1 MAGFSD
7 PLTTPLVLAGL
18 QPGDEPLYRAV
29 LRNPG
34 ITTSRLGD
42 LVVLSAEEIEAALGR
57 LERARLV
64 SVDDDGR
71 IQAASPADV
80 LSPLAQERAEALL
93 REFDQVDALRDLIP
107 ALVVEQVSAQSGRR
121 NEVDVQVV
129 GTEDVLGLIRSLIE
143 ESEGDVLWFRPD
155 QWRLT
160 WVGEV
165 DAMIADLIAA
175 GRRSRAIY
183 PAVVL
188 EDAPEVVRSRAASGE
203 LVRIAASL
211 PTRVAVFGSSAVL
224 ISERWGVDTG
234 RRLVVREDSLV
245 QAVTALFETAWE
257 RAIALPGLDAGID
270 HGAGERRLMLLQL
283 ARGAKDEQIARALGI
298 SLRTV
303 RRRVAEIMAELGAD
317 SRFQAGVEAV
327 RRGWV

>member
-1 MAGFSD
+1 MAGISD

-18 QPGDEPLYRAV
+18 RPADDPLYRAI

-34 ITTSRLGD
+34 ITATRLREIATVSAVEMEEALARLEDAG
-42 LVVLSAEEIEAALGR
+42 LVVVAEDGTIE
-57 LERARLV
+57 
-64 SVDDDGR
+64 
-71 IQAASPADV
+71 AASPADV
-80 LSPLAQERAEALL
+80 LSPLAQARAEALL

-107 ALVVEQVSAQSGRR
+107 ALVVEQVSARSGRR
-121 NEVDVQVV
+121 NEVDVQVI
-129 GTEDVLGLIRSLIE
+129 GTEDVVGLVRTLIE

-155 QWRLT
+155 QWRLP

-188 EDAPEVVRSRAASGE
+188 EEAPAVVRGRAASGE

-211 PTRVAVFGSSAVL
+211 PTRIAVFGESAVL
-224 ISERWGVDTG
+224 IPERWGPDTG
-234 RRLVVREDSLV
+234 RRLVVREHSLV
-245 QAVTALFETAWE
+245 GAVTALFETAWE
-257 RAIALPGLDAGID
+257 RAIALPGVDSGID
-270 HGAGERRLMLLQL
+270 DAAGERRLLLLQL
-283 ARGAKDEQIARALGI
+283 TRGAKDEQIARTLGI

-303 RRRVAEIMAELGAD
+303 RRRVAEIMAELGAE